1 MKISNKYVFL
11 NVLQTAKTKK
21 EIQGN
26 IVIECFAYKSDI
38 QEANTHN

>member
-1 MKISNKYVFL
+1 MKISNKYVFEMFYKQQNL
-11 NVLQTAKTKK
+11 KK